1 MKYTAILII
10 VTTLLLVPTTAQASC
25 SGFVDCLFGFT
36 ERTEV
41 RQAEATER
49 ARIEAQRAEEV
60 ARIQAE
66 ADYRIRQAD
75 AEVERVK
82 QMQYQTEAQRDIAV
96 AEAQRRAEEYK
107 AMIAGLTMERVAGI
121 QSNAD
126 TQIQSLQSAAAI
138 HIAGITETGATERYR
153 IIGGWTFAIAA
164 IILVAW
170 LVNAYYR
177 HVSAV
182 RVLPPGRRPA
192 LPRERRQIGPGYGY
206 EIVTQEEEHAIDT
219 WRAD

>member
-1 MKYTAILII
+1 MRYLIALFI
-10 VTTLLLVPTTAQASC
+10 AVMLFAQPTTVKASC
-25 SGFVDCLFGFT
+25 SGFIDCLFGFT

-49 ARIEAQRAEEV
+49 ARIEAQQAEEV

-138 HIAGITETGATERYR
+138 HIEGITQTGATERWR
-153 IIGGWTFAIAA
+153 IGGGWAFAIVA

-177 HVSAV
+177 HVAAM
-182 RVLPPGRRPA
+182 RVLPRQQPA
-192 LPRERRQIGPGYGY
+192 LPRERRQIGPGSSYG
-206 EIVTQEEEHAIDT
+206 IVMQEEDYEIDT
-219 WRAD
+219 WRTD